1 MNPMTDRSTP
11 LDSQLM
17 LSALER
23 LRGTGVEFNDFLSNH
38 GPMAADAMIRL
49 GGGDRVEAW
58 VDEYRLQLTPD
69 ADPGDRVTTDNWRE
83 QLGRFDRVGDWTS
96 HFRRAILDQGWR
108 DVLEMWWDRLL
119 PGAAASATHGLI
131 RTAHAVRNLAD
142 GDGTEPLLVDELA
155 HGLAL
160 WGARYQQLPGH
171 PLLDGTLQ
179 IDEALARLPRL
190 DAHARSA
197 GPGLTGRLAT
207 LFQLEGVPDAIED
220 WGPTEEP
227 VVALDELIA
236 RSARIVLART
246 DSQIAFC
253 HAVTAPAAVRMII
266 PAIAPARHAAA
277 VATCWQ
283 LVAAIVSAFAALPD
297 PVPMDIEDIDVP
309 TPMQLSLAAVEHGD
323 DHVLKFTEA
332 CVRQFGI
339 THDVALLIAADR
351 FRQRIE
357 APR

>member
-1 MNPMTDRSTP
+1 MNPTTHPSKQ

-49 GGGDRVEAW
+49 GGDRVEAW

-96 HFRRAILDQGWR
+96 HFRRAMLDQGWR
-108 DVLEMWWDRLL
+108 TVLDTWWDRLL

-142 GDGTEPLLVDELA
+142 GDDTEPMLLDELA

-160 WGARYQQLPGH
+160 WAARYQLLPGH
-171 PLLDGTLQ
+171 PRLDGTRQ
-179 IDEALARLPRL
+179 IDDALARLPRL
-190 DAHARSA
+190 DAHAPSA

-207 LFQLEGVPDAIED
+207 LFQLEGVPDAIDD

-236 RSARIVLART
+236 AWPASSSRERLADRVLSRRDRT
-246 DSQIAFC
+246 GS
-253 HAVTAPAAVRMII
+253 VRMII
-266 PAIAPARHAAA
+266 PAIAPRG
-277 VATCWQ
+277 TLRRWQ
-283 LVAAIVSAFAALPD
+283 RAGRWRRRSCPPLP
-297 PVPMDIEDIDVP
+297 
-309 TPMQLSLAAVEHGD
+309 LSR
-323 DHVLKFTEA
+323 T
-332 CVRQFGI
+332 
-339 THDVALLIAADR
+339 R
-351 FRQRIE
+351 FRWISRTSMCRARCSCLWQRSNTATITCSSS
-357 APR
+357 PRPACANSGSHTMWRC